1 MNREQVFLAVLSGVV
16 ARGPL
21 FKRRRVGE
29 CGPLEVNY
37 ELMIKITNN
46 VTDAVMNHVGLKQQM
61 ERSMTKESNTE
72 DILRDMVECY
82 KDRIKELQDEIES
95 LKSGKEFT
103 GLAERL
109 RQRELEVAG
118 LHGERMDLRQK
129 VEAMEKIAEAHRVSA
144 IKMMDAKDVLQKE
157 VDRLKEEIAAEPA
170 TWHHLREVEKEL
182 QNAKIGL
189 KAVSDVVVE
198 RDATIEKLQA
208 DKDALR
214 KAVEDGAMEIER
226 LRNTLKGVE
235 QIASMKPE
243 DVEALKVAWEKIEK
257 DGGAIQLTPFVIKH
271 WSMEDYVIG
280 NGEHPPVN
288 PLIDI
293 KNDLS
298 SAVANSTEGQR
309 VVVEDLE
316 ATVEGDPEE
325 WVMITDPEHVLRECD
340 WLGADCIPESFIT
353 AKGADAV
360 GKRAG
365 IYIAEPH
372 PMFLRCRRKDL
383 PVVEVKGAEV
393 VAEEDP
399 EEWVVIVDP
408 DHILRAGDEMTA
420 TSNFNGIEN
429 CLQKARGDCGGWL
442 CCEDFGHAGRK
453 AGLSMGPGG
462 MTYRCKRKDL
472 PVTSLRLLLS
482 PQS

>member
-16 ARGPL
+16 ARGPQ
-21 FKRRRVGE
+21 FKRRKVGE

-257 DGGAIQLTPFVIKH
+257 DGGAIQL
-271 WSMEDYVIG
+271 
-280 NGEHPPVN
+280 
-288 PLIDI
+288 
-293 KNDLS
+293 
-298 SAVANSTEGQR
+298 
-309 VVVEDLE
+309 
-316 ATVEGDPEE
+316 EE

-340 WLGADCIPESFIT
+340 WLGAHCNPESFIT
-353 AKGADAV
+353 AKRADAV